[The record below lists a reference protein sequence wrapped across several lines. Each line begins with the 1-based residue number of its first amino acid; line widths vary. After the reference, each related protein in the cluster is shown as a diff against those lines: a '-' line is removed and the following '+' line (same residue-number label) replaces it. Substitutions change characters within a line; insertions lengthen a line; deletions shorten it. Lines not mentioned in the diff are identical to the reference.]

1 MFPGAIPQT
10 SIVNGKSDK
19 GAATPPF
26 AFGTLLRASFD
37 MGNAKLIRRA
47 QAGLLTFAL
56 SIGAVLTIAAAMK
69 LFCMVVK

>member
-1 MFPGAIPQT
+1 
-10 SIVNGKSDK
+10 
-19 GAATPPF
+19 
-26 AFGTLLRASFD
+26 